1 MQEQRTLSPVER
13 EGQVDSAILVS
24 LLIDLDSHRPWSVEE
39 ITREMGQDV
48 TDSLNRLHGAGL
60 IHRLDGFVWASRA
73 AVVAEEIR
81 V

>member
-1 MQEQRTLSPVER
+1 MQEQRTLSPAER
-13 EGQVDSAILVS
+13 EGQVDSAILVA
-24 LLIDLDSHRPWSVEE
+24 LLIDLGSHRPWSVEE